1 MSLRSTAP
9 LVPQLVHDGPRAQA
23 LAEVLKAVA
32 HPLRLRL
39 VALLAHA
46 PHCVSEMSDALETKQ
61 AIVSQQLRILRMHR
75 LVTAEHEGGR
85 VVYRLEEP
93 QLRHLV
99 DCMEHCSVVPAQRPL
114 AGGVTR

>member
-1 MSLRSTAP
+1 MSLQATARVP
-9 LVPQLVHDGPRAQA
+9 LLVGNEARAAA

-39 VALLAHA
+39 VALLSHR
-46 PHCVSEMSDALETKQ
+46 PHCVSELAEALGAKQ

-75 LVTAEHEGGR
+75 LVTAEHREGR
-85 VVYRLEEP
+85 VVYHLHEP
-93 QLRHLV
+93 QLSHLV
-99 DCMEHCSVVPAQRPL
+99 DCMEHCAVPAAQRPH